1 MSART
6 GARVAMTAVA
16 LNHGVEAQTLLQLED
31 VATHFPVTEG
41 IVRAVD
47 GVNLTVTTGE
57 VLGLV
62 GESGCGKSTLAR
74 AVLRLAPLTRG
85 RVLFAGQDLARMGRV
100 ELRRFRPQAQ
110 MVFQDPYA
118 SLNPRMTVSDALA
131 EPMIAHGL
139 A

>member
-31 VATHFPVTEG
+31 VATHFPVTEGVLFERTVG

-100 ELRRFRPQAQ
+100 ELRRFR
-110 MVFQDPYA
+110 
-118 SLNPRMTVSDALA
+118 
-131 EPMIAHGL
+131 
-139 A
+139 